1 MYIYLL
7 DLTFLNI
14 FELTYDL
21 KQLLTVGSILLLIS
35 IIILEKE

>member
-14 FELTYDL
+14 LELIYDL
-21 KQLLTVGSILLLIS
+21 KQLLTVTSLVLFIS

>member
-14 FELTYDL
+14 LELTYDL
-21 KQLLTVGSILLLIS
+21 KQLLTVASILLLIS

>member
-1 MYIYLL
+1 MYIHLL

-14 FELTYDL
+14 LELIYDL
-21 KQLLTVGSILLLIS
+21 KQLLTVTSILLFIS